1 MAEFEPLGDE
11 VPPQE
16 WALNDGR
23 ALPAD
28 FTADEAEI
36 AQWFSSHFDIVGE
49 NLPPRYAQ
57 TLLGDPRHA
66 PASEDFEERIITS
79 VFQRLD
85 LERPSSPP
93 APTARP
99 VARRR
104 LRLQARQIVQ
114 RVVQRGAVAVMALLM
129 VLSYNAMGTGVA
141 MANVLQLVVG
151 RGGAQAVTA
160 YPNHVKPGGQGTAT
174 AGNGVVTFT
183 PRWPGS
189 QIQGY
194 AFSGMQIVTA
204 QWWTQGALVT
214 LHYTATVNQA
224 VQHLDIL
231 EFVPN
236 VHVAM
241 QVVQDGWM
249 SSVKI
254 GDAPG
259 VFVWGHW
266 AYQPKQGMVWMP
278 SQRAEMIYGGSDP
291 SGPVIWIA
299 ADARSDQSADQM
311 QATLMDVAGSLQLMR
326 PLGLRFSAADDT
338 PGFPVS
344 QVSDI
349 GLPFRDDVIALV
361 PDRSNPEA
369 PAVDVRIG
377 TDPPDTPSSV
387 IAGTSRQ

>member
-1 MAEFEPLGDE
+1 MAKFEPFDDE
-11 VPPQE
+11 AAPQE
-16 WALNDGR
+16 GALDDGR
-23 ALPAD
+23 TLPAD
-28 FTADEAEI
+28 YTADETEI
-36 AQWFSSHFDIVGE
+36 ARWFNAHFDIVGE

-57 TLLGDPRHA
+57 TLLGDPCHA
-66 PASEDFEERIITS
+66 PASEDFEERMIIS
-79 VFQRLD
+79 VFQRLE
-85 LERPSSPP
+85 LKRPSSPT
-93 APTARP
+93 PTARP

-104 LRLQARQIVQ
+104 LRLHAQRLVQ
-114 RVVQRGAVAVMALLM
+114 RVVQRGAVAVMALMM
-129 VLSYNAMGTGVA
+129 VLCYNAMGTGVA

-151 RGGAQAVTA
+151 RGGAQAVAT
-160 YPNHVKPGGQGTAT
+160 YPHHVAPGGLGTAT
-174 AGNGVVTFT
+174 TGSGIVTFT

-189 QIQGY
+189 EIQGY
-194 AFSGMQIVTA
+194 TFSGMQIVTG

-214 LHYTATVNQA
+214 LHYTSVASIA

-241 QVVQDGWM
+241 QLVQDGWM

-266 AYQPKQGMVWMP
+266 AYHPNQGMVWVP
-278 SQRAEMIYGGSDP
+278 SQRAELIYGGADP

-299 ADARSDQSADQM
+299 ADALGNQSVDQM
-311 QATLMDVAGSLQLMR
+311 QAALMDVAGSLQLMR
-326 PLGLRFSAADDT
+326 PLGVQFSANDA
-338 PGFPVS
+338 PGFPIN

-369 PAVDVRIG
+369 PVVDVRIG
-377 TDPPDTPSSV
+377 TDPPDNPSSTT
-387 IAGTSRQ
+387 AGTSRQ